1 MKVTIS
7 SDDFVQIKPSKFYEL
22 KDIAETPNRF
32 AFYNFG
38 VYKPHGLGVEL
49 SKSQKPQTVTVRAL
63 CFLNFTNAEVFA
75 MLSKALRIV
84 ENTPEYT
91 EYQLN
96 KTFSTQEA
104 KFSLST
110 PPGTVRIFSNDLI
123 CFYNG
128 KSWRKL
134 HRAQ

>member
-1 MKVTIS
+1 MKLTIS
-7 SDDFVQIKPSKFYEL
+7 SDDFFQVKPSKFYEL

-38 VYKPHGLGVEL
+38 VYRPYGLGTAL
-49 SKSQKPQTVTVRAL
+49 PKSQMPQDIKAL
-63 CFLNFTNAEVFA
+63 CLLNFTNAEVFA
-75 MLSKALRIV
+75 MLSKALKIV

-96 KTFSTQEA
+96 RTFSTQEP

-134 HRAQ
+134 QR